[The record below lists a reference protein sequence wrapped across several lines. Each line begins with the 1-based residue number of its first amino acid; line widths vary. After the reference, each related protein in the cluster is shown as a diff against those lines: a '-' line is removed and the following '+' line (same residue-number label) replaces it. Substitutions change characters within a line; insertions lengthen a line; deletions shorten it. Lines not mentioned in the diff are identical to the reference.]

1 MANYFLASVGNADA
15 FRMVNGK
22 LQHVL
27 SARTLTESTISVSS
41 TMEDVRAGQGAKLF
55 GRFNHDAGMT
65 VSLTDAMFKLEY
77 IALQVGS
84 NINSTGA
91 SHMFTE
97 KLKPA
102 EGGVF
107 TLSNALAA
115 MGKSCGLNKAGVW
128 VRPVGCDANDEYTF
142 AEATV
147 GSTSVTVEGVDIT
160 KDYCVTYFKDEEG
173 AREVLINANFVPA
186 EMILFLTAKLFA
198 GDASAPETGKPVG
211 EITVKIP
218 RFQLDGTFDLSMA
231 MSSAA
236 TMALNGTVLAVDSNG
251 CESDGA
257 YAEIVEVIN
266 GRKWYDGLRAVEYSE
281 EDDTVYGIYEGGF
294 TSALDSTLTG
304 ITIKEPT
311 ADAAGSVTISDGSYS
326 RTFTIPQL

>member
-15 FRMVNGK
+15 FRMVNGS

-41 TMEDVRAGQGAKLF
+41 TMEDVRAGQGAKLY

-97 KLKPA
+97 KVTVAGDGK
-102 EGGVF
+102 V
-107 TLSNALAA
+107 TLSHPLAA

-128 VRPVGCDANDEYTF
+128 ARPVSCDANDEYTF
-142 AEATV
+142 AEGTV
-147 GSTSVTVEGVDIT
+147 GNSEVTIEGLAAG
-160 KDYCVTYFKDEEG
+160 DYCVTYFKDEEG
-173 AREVLINANFVPA
+173 AREVLINANFVPS

-294 TSALDSTLTG
+294 TSALDNTLTG
-304 ITIKEPT
+304 ITITEPT
-311 ADAAGSVTISDGSYS
+311 AEADGSVAISDGSYS

>member
-41 TMEDVRAGQGAKLF
+41 TMEDVRAGQGAKLY

-84 NINSTGA
+84 QITNGA
-91 SHMFTE
+91 SKMFTE
-97 KLKPA
+97 KLTGPTL
-102 EGGVF
+102 
-107 TLSNALAA
+107 TLSKTPVK
-115 MGKSCGLNKAGVW
+115 MGKSCGLNHVCAW
-128 VRPVGCDANDEYTF
+128 YREVGCDADQEYTF
-142 AEATV
+142 
-147 GSTSVTVEGVDIT
+147 VEFEGTNYTITGVEDG
-160 KDYCVTYFKDEEG
+160 KEYCVTYFIDDAS
-173 AREVLINANFVPA
+173 AREAIISANFVPA

-218 RFQLDGTFDLSMA
+218 RFQLDGAFDLSMA

-236 TMALNGTVLAVDSNG
+236 TMALNGTVLAVDAGG

-257 YAEIVEVIN
+257 YAEVVEVIN
-266 GRKWYDGLRAVEYSE
+266 GRNWYDNLKDILVS
-281 EDDTVYGIYEGGF
+281 EDDNKIYAIYKNGSTMELEGDEEGLVITPAGGIADTATI
-294 TSALDSTLTG
+294 TS
-304 ITIKEPT
+304 IKVNGKEYF
-311 ADAAGSVTISDGSYS
+311 A
-326 RTFTIPQL
+326 

>member
-1 MANYFLASVGNADA
+1 MANYFLASVGNAEA
-15 FRMVNGK
+15 FRMVNGS

-84 NINSTGA
+84 QITNGA
-91 SHMFTE
+91 SKMFTE
-97 KLKPA
+97 KLS
-102 EGGVF
+102 GTTL
-107 TLSNALAA
+107 TLSKAPVK
-115 MGKSCGLNKAGVW
+115 MGKSCGLNHVCAW
-128 VRPVGCDANDEYTF
+128 YREVGCDADQEYTF
-142 AEATV
+142 VEFPAGTTTYTITPAGATA
-147 GSTSVTVEGVDIT
+147 TSE
-160 KDYCVTYFKDEEG
+160 YCVTYFVEDTA
-173 AREVLINANFVPA
+173 ARETIINANFVPA

-236 TMALNGTVLAVDSNG
+236 TMSLNGTVLAVDSNG

-257 YAEIVEVIN
+257 YAEVVEVIN
-266 GRKWYDGLRAVEYSE
+266 GRNWYDNLKDILVS
-281 EDDTVYGIYEGGF
+281 EDDDKIYAIYKNGSTMELEGDEEGLVITPSTGVSNVADI
-294 TSALDSTLTG
+294 TS
-304 ITIKEPT
+304 IKVNGKEYF
-311 ADAAGSVTISDGSYS
+311 A
-326 RTFTIPQL
+326 